1 MSEGEAY
8 LDIVWRQFK
17 KNRPALFCLWPMSLL
32 FFVAIFAPL
41 LASNIP
47 LVFHEPGGT
56 IFPWFHWLFHP
67 EERVDY
73 FYNMALVGFLPW
85 IAVALATNFWLKS
98 RGLPGRRR
106 LAIIGLEF
114 LAILGLVVLLF
125 SIPGVAPSNPY
136 AMRDFP
142 EEEFRSQGASSG
154 TYALIPFGPTEID
167 VASRL
172 QPPGFRVAPHDM
184 TKSNQVKPHLL
195 GTADNGEDVLA
206 RMIYGTRI
214 SMSVGIVAVS
224 IYIVIGVVVGAIA
237 GYFGGKVDI
246 VISRII
252 EIVLLFPAFFL
263 ILTIVA
269 FWGKSIFI
277 IMVVIGITGWPTVA
291 RLIRGEVLKQR
302 SLDYTLAAQALGAS
316 HRRILFRHILKNS
329 LSPALVTI
337 PFGIAGA
344 IITEAGLSVLGF
356 GVEPPAP
363 SWGDLL
369 QKAQENYHNW
379 WLVVVP
385 SVAIFVTVTVFNL
398 IGSGL
403 RDAMDP
409 RLRI

>member
-1 MSEGEAY
+1 MSEGDAY
-8 LDIVWRQFK
+8 LDIVWRQFR
-17 KNRPALFCLWPMSLL
+17 KNRPASICLWLMALL
-32 FFVAIFAPL
+32 FLVAIFAPL
-41 LASNIP
+41 LASNVP
-47 LVFHEPGGT
+47 LVFHDGGAT
-56 IFPWFHWLFHP
+56 IYPWFHWLFHP
-67 EERVDY
+67 DERVDF
-73 FYNMALVGFLPW
+73 FYNMALVGFFPW
-85 IAVALATNFWLKS
+85 LAIAAATNFLARA
-98 RGLPGRRR
+98 RGVPGKRR
-106 LAIIGLEF
+106 LTVAAVEF
-114 LAILGLVVLLF
+114 LAVIGGCIAVF
-125 SIPGVAPSNPY
+125 SIPGVGPSNRY
-136 AMRDFP
+136 ALRDFP
-142 EEEFRSQGASSG
+142 SEEFQSHGVNYGR
-154 TYALIPFGPTEID
+154 YAPVPFGPTELD
-167 VASRL
+167 TPSRYR
-172 QPPGFRVAPHDM
+172 PPGFRVAPEAM
-184 TKSNQVKPHLL
+184 TKANQQDRHLL
-195 GTADNGEDVLA
+195 GTSDGGEDVLA

-224 IYIVIGVVVGAIA
+224 IYIVIGVVIGAIA
-237 GYFGGKVDI
+237 GYFGGWVDM
-246 VISRII
+246 VTSRVI

-291 RLIRGEVLKQR
+291 RLTRGEVLKQR

-329 LSPALVTI
+329 LSPALVSI

-369 QKAQENYHNW
+369 EKAKDNYHNW
-379 WLVVVP
+379 WMVVVP
-385 SVAIFVTVTVFNL
+385 SIAIFVTVTVFNL
-398 IGSGL
+398 VGSGL